1 MKKNRTKKL
10 NNRCRN
16 KLERK
21 IKNNIPYLFTQ
32 KGVTT
37 IYFNLI
43 NPIFVEIEIEL
54 QNTWKNITK

>member
-1 MKKNRTKKL
+1 
-10 NNRCRN
+10 
-16 KLERK
+16 LERK